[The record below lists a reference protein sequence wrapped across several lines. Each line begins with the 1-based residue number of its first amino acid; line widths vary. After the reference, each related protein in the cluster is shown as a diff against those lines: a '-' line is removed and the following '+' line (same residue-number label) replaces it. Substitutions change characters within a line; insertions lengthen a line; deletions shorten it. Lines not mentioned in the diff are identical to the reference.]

1 MKMRCQD
8 AKRKRPATTTATLLT
23 RTTAVSSLKES
34 VNHVPVKLMRSGTVV
49 NSDADGDGICDDVDD
64 CFGTYD
70 ECGVCNGPGAIFECG
85 CTDIPESDCDCDGN
99 QLDALGV
106 CGGDCEADD
115 DADGICNDDEIPGC
129 QDESACNLDIF
140 ATDSDFC
147 IYPEGI
153 CETCSG
159 ENDGTGT
166 VVNNDSDGDG
176 VCDEDEV
183 PGCQE
188 ETACNYNSNATDS
201 DNSCVF
207 PEGICESC
215 SGETDGSGT
224 VVNNDADGDGICD
237 DVDDCFGTYDECGV
251 CNGPGAIFE
260 CGCTDIPESDC
271 DCDGNQLDALGV
283 CGGDCEADDDA
294 DGICND
300 DEIPGCQD
308 ESACNF
314 DISQPTQISASIQKA
329 SAKPARAKMME
340 RELSSTTTVTVTECV
355 MKMRCQGCQEETACN
370 YNSNATDSDNSC
382 VFPEGICE
390 SCSGETDGSEPSST
404 MTPMEMES
412 VTT

>member
-1 MKMRCQD
+1 MERELSSTTTVTVTACVMKMRCQD
-8 AKRKRPATTTATLLT
+8 A
-23 RTTAVSSLKES
+23 
-34 VNHVPVKLMRSGTVV
+34 N
-49 NSDADGDGICDDVDD
+49 
-64 CFGTYD
+64 
-70 ECGVCNGPGAIFECG
+70 
-85 CTDIPESDCDCDGN
+85 
-99 QLDALGV
+99 
-106 CGGDCEADD
+106 
-115 DADGICNDDEIPGC
+115 
-129 QDESACNLDIF
+129 
-140 ATDSDFC
+140 
-147 IYPEGI
+147 
-153 CETCSG
+153 
-159 ENDGTGT
+159 
-166 VVNNDSDGDG
+166 
-176 VCDEDEV
+176 
-183 PGCQE
+183 E

-314 DISQPTQISASIQKA
+314 DIFATDSDFCIYPEGICETCSG
-329 SAKPARAKMME
+329 E
-340 RELSSTTTVTVTECV
+340 NDGTGTVVNNDSDGDGVCDEDEV
-355 MKMRCQGCQEETACN
+355 PGCQEETACN

-382 VFPEGICE
+382 VFPKE
-390 SCSGETDGSEPSST
+390 SVNHVPVKLMDPEPSST

>member
-1 MKMRCQD
+1 MLTGTVVNNDSDGDGVCDEDEVPGCQE
-8 AKRKRPATTTATLLT
+8 ATACNYNSNATDSDNSC
-23 RTTAVSSLKES
+23 VFPEGICES
-34 VNHVPVKLMRSGTVV
+34 CSGETDGSGTVV
-49 NSDADGDGICDDVDD
+49 NNDADGDGICDDVDD

-129 QDESACNLDIF
+129 QDESACNFDIF

-308 ESACNF
+308 ESACKF
-314 DISQPTQISASIQKA
+314 DIFATDSDFCTSIQKA

-340 RELSSTTTVTVTECV
+340 RELSSTTT
-355 MKMRCQGCQEETACN
+355 
-370 YNSNATDSDNSC
+370 SD
-382 VFPEGICE
+382 G
-390 SCSGETDGSEPSST
+390 DGS
-404 MTPMEMES
+404 
-412 VTT
+412 V